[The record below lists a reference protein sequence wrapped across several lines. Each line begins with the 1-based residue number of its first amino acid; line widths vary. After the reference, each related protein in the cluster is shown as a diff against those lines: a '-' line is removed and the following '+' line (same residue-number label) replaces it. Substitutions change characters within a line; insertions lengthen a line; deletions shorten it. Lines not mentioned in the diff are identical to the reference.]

1 MQEAEPQIQRLG
13 KPPGA
18 GTLLLKS
25 TGAGRV
31 VAIAELLNVVSALPA
46 TATVAAAALY
56 DMKVRRSMKVLSDF
70 KTAGAG

>member
-1 MQEAEPQIQRLG
+1 
-13 KPPGA
+13 
-18 GTLLLKS
+18 LLLKS

-31 VAIAELLNVVSALPA
+31 AAIAELLNVVSALPA
-46 TATVAAAALY
+46 TAPMAAAALY